1 LRSCGQGTLGLS
13 PFLRFS
19 PANYYL
25 LLRKTKK
32 NSVEYE
38 VEYFVLFLKTSI
50 LGRDKQK
57 KDMNKIELLNKL
69 ISPDKIEVASSN
81 KRYFVGILSGVR
93 EVNKQKK
100 EIATQEIFDIDTLRD
115 LASLS
120 KMIKEDLD
128 DTASYFE
135 QKGI

>member
-1 LRSCGQGTLGLS
+1 
-13 PFLRFS
+13 
-19 PANYYL
+19 
-25 LLRKTKK
+25 
-32 NSVEYE
+32 
-38 VEYFVLFLKTSI
+38 LFLKTSI